1 LATPKVVG
9 GWTVR
14 PSETLLAAPWSDGT
28 IGFLFANGE
37 IRMKRL
43 SRVMGTAAMVALGVS
58 AMTSQP
64 ASAGN
69 DAILGA
75 VGGLMAGKLISD
87 HQQKVREDSYRQGAE
102 EQYIAPTTAAVRC
115 SAAACGR
122 VARGPFAETQVAEG
136 SGADH

>member
-1 LATPKVVG
+1 
-9 GWTVR
+9 
-14 PSETLLAAPWSDGT
+14 
-28 IGFLFANGE
+28 
-37 IRMKRL
+37 MKRL
-43 SRVMGTAAMVALGVS
+43 SRVMGTAAIVALGVS

-102 EQYIAPTTAAVRC
+102 EQYIAQQQQQQYAAPQQP
-115 SAAACGR
+115 AAQSPE
-122 VARGPFAETQVAEG
+122 ARLQKLKSLKDQGLISESDYNTQKAAIV
-136 SGADH
+136 SSL